1 MRPDMD
7 ALGRLQRYSS
17 EVNKTLD
24 ALTGYKLRVQT
35 WITFDDEV
43 LVTLTDHIE
52 NQVKEEVSR

>member
-1 MRPDMD
+1 MD